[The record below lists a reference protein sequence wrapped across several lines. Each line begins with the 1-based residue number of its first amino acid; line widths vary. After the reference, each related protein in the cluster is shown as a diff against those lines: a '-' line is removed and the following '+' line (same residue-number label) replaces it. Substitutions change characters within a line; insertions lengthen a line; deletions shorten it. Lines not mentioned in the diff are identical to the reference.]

1 MYVCTCCPNNDMTKN
16 MAILSGKLN
25 FRSINFLNEK
35 KKLSVT
41 NLVFSKRILG
51 ALNGLEFQN

>member
-1 MYVCTCCPNNDMTKN
+1 MYVCTCCPNNDMTKH

-35 KKLSVT
+35 EKAFCDQFSFFKKNSWCIKWT
-41 NLVFSKRILG
+41 
-51 ALNGLEFQN
+51 